1 MNETIS
7 GVGGGVLAST
17 VASFSTIGPRPC
29 ATATSP
35 AGADD
40 GGAANDDASND
51 GRPRAATSTPAVASA
66 TAMTAAVIRRRGE
79 G

>member
-7 GVGGGVLAST
+7 WVLGGVAPVT
-17 VASFSTIGPRPC
+17 VAFFSTIGPTPC

-40 GGAANDDASND
+40 GPPTNDDASND
-51 GRPRAATSTPAVASA
+51 GTPRAATSIPAAPSTA
-66 TAMTAAVIRRRGE
+66 AMTKPAIRRPP
-79 G
+79 